1 MGVIGRDL
9 ILIHPETGLRVG
21 EGGEFGDEGLVRCA
35 DVGDG
40 L

>member
-9 ILIHPETGLRVG
+9 ILIHLETGLRVG
-21 EGGEFGDEGLVRCA
+21 EGGEFGDEGLVGFS

-40 L
+40 F